1 MPPVRGRFAPS
12 PTGELHLGS
21 LLAAAGSYL
30 SARTQRGQWLVRM
43 EDLDLEREVPGAAD
57 RILATLEHFGF
68 AWDGPVERQSRR
80 NEHYE
85 AAVARLR
92 TDGLAF
98 DCGCSRSQL
107 ARLRQAGDGEPV
119 YPGTCRTGARRSR
132 LPVAVRFNT
141 GNPGRLTG
149 FTDRLQG
156 EFSQDVAREVG
167 DFVIRRRDGLAAYQ
181 LAVVVDDAAQ
191 GITEVVRGCDLLDN
205 TPRQRLLQDAL
216 GLPVPDYCHL
226 PLLVEPDGS
235 KLAKRRRTVPLDAG
249 RAPELLWKVLG
260 LLGQRPPESLQR
272 ASVAELWG
280 WAFENWNVEPLR
292 GVRTVAI

>member
-1 MPPVRGRFAPS
+1 
-12 PTGELHLGS
+12 
-21 LLAAAGSYL
+21 
-30 SARTQRGQWLVRM
+30 M
-43 EDLDLEREVPGAAD
+43 EDLDREREVPGAAD
-57 RILATLEHFGF
+57 RILLTLEHFGF

-80 NEHYE
+80 IEHYDS
-85 AAVARLR
+85 AISRLR
-92 TDGLAF
+92 AAGLAF

-119 YPGTCRTGARRSR
+119 YPGTCRHGASRSES
-132 LPVAVRFNT
+132 PMAVRFNT
-141 GNPGRLTG
+141 GSPGRLTR
-149 FTDRLQG
+149 FIDRLQG
-156 EFSQDVAREVG
+156 EFAQDVAREVG

-226 PLLVEPDGS
+226 PLLVEPDGA
-235 KLAKRRRTVPLDAG
+235 KLAKRRRAVPLDAK
-249 RAPELLWKVLG
+249 RAPELLWKALG
-260 LLGQRPPESLQR
+260 LLGQAPPEGLQR
-272 ASVAELWG
+272 AGTRDLWD
-280 WAFENWNVEPLR
+280 WAFENWDIEPLR